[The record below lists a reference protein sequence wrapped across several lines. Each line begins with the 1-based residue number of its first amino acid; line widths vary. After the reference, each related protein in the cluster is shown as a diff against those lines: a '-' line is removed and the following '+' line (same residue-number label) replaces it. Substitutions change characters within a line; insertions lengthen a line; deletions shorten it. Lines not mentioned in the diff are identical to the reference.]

1 MFGKFGV
8 TELII
13 ILVIVLVIFGG
24 RGKIS
29 AIMGDVGS
37 GLKAFKK
44 SVKDDEEVV
53 KKEASEVVENVQT
66 ELKETTEE
74 VADIVEEKKEV

>member
-13 ILVIVLVIFGG
+13 ILVIVVVIFGG

-44 SVKDDEEVV
+44 SVKDDEDETI
-53 KKEASEVVENVQT
+53 KKAETPE
-66 ELKETTEE
+66 KE
-74 VADIVEEKKEV
+74 DNKEV

>member
-13 ILVIVLVIFGG
+13 ILVIVLLIFGG

-29 AIMGDVGS
+29 TIMGDLGS

-44 SVKDDEEVV
+44 SVKDEE
-53 KKEASEVVENVQT
+53 
-66 ELKETTEE
+66 EE
-74 VADIVEEKKEV
+74 GATIVEKTSSEANENEK

>member
-1 MFGKFGV
+1 MFGKFGIP
-8 TELII
+8 ELII
-13 ILVIVLVIFGG
+13 ILIIVLVIFGG

-44 SVKDDEEVV
+44 SVKDEEE
-53 KKEASEVVENVQT
+53 KNEIT
-66 ELKETTEE
+66 
-74 VADIVEEKKEV
+74 EEKKQEPNVSSVDTPQEPTNKES

>member
-13 ILVIVLVIFGG
+13 ILIIVVVIFGG

-44 SVKDDEEVV
+44 SVKDDEEEIKAEKTASKAKSTTEATVTE
-53 KKEASEVVENVQT
+53 KDNKEA
-66 ELKETTEE
+66 
-74 VADIVEEKKEV
+74 

>member
-13 ILVIVLVIFGG
+13 ILIIVVVIFGG

-44 SVKDDEEVV
+44 SVKDDEEEIKAEKTASKAESAAEATVAE
-53 KKEASEVVENVQT
+53 KDNKEA
-66 ELKETTEE
+66 
-74 VADIVEEKKEV
+74 

>member
-1 MFGKFGV
+1 MFGKFGGLELV
-8 TELII
+8 VLLII
-13 ILVIVLVIFGG
+13 VLLVFGG

-44 SVKDDEEVV
+44 SVKDEETT
-53 KKEASEVVENVQT
+53 KTEATTEVAE
-66 ELKETTEE
+66 EKETINT
-74 VADIVEEKKEV
+74 KES

>member
-8 TELII
+8 PELII
-13 ILVIVLVIFGG
+13 ILIIVLVVFGG

-44 SVKDDEEVV
+44 SVKDEE
-53 KKEASEVVENVQT
+53 ENN
-66 ELKETTEE
+66 ETTEE
-74 VADIVEEKKEV
+74 HKQDDNAAVNTSNNQPNKES

>member
-13 ILVIVLVIFGG
+13 ILIIVVVIFGG

-44 SVKDDEEVV
+44 SVKDDEEEIKAEKTASKAEFTTEATVTE
-53 KKEASEVVENVQT
+53 KDNKEA
-66 ELKETTEE
+66 
-74 VADIVEEKKEV
+74 

>member
-8 TELII
+8 PELII
-13 ILVIVLVIFGG
+13 ILVIVLVVFGG

-44 SVKDDEEVV
+44 SVKDEEEN
-53 KKEASEVVENVQT
+53 KSEIIEEHKEDNHNNKVSEDSSKDPT
-66 ELKETTEE
+66 HKES
-74 VADIVEEKKEV
+74 

>member
-13 ILVIVLVIFGG
+13 ILIIVVVIFGG

-44 SVKDDEEVV
+44 SVKDDEEEIKAEKTTINAESTPEAKVAEEDN
-53 KKEASEVVENVQT
+53 KEA
-66 ELKETTEE
+66 
-74 VADIVEEKKEV
+74 

>member
-13 ILVIVLVIFGG
+13 ILIIVVVIFGG

-44 SVKDDEEVV
+44 SVKDDEEEI
-53 KKEASEVVENVQT
+53 KAEKTTAKAESAPEAKPAEEADKEA
-66 ELKETTEE
+66 
-74 VADIVEEKKEV
+74 